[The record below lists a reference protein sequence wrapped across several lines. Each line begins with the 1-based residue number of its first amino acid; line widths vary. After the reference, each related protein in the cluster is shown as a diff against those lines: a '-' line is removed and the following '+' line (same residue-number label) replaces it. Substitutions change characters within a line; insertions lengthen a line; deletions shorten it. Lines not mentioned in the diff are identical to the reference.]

1 MKRNKSSKK
10 KTSLQE
16 AKAYTTRAQGRAEL
30 VKAWM
35 PLMLLVTAIGALAIA
50 HACGVDITQLVPLVP
65 IYQAVTDL
73 AKK

>member
-1 MKRNKSSKK
+1 MRKNISSKK
-10 KTSLQE
+10 NTSLKE
-16 AKAYTTRAQGRAEL
+16 ASAYKTRAQGRAEL

-50 HACGVDITQLVPLVP
+50 LICGVDVTQLVPVVP
-65 IYQAVTDL
+65 IFQEI